1 MPDCHTGVFA
11 FEGDWYE
18 DLRDKDS
25 VRPTLETLRDVRL
38 VDFIHRR
45 IGTTEE
51 LKYYVDKWLGGE
63 SAENYDDYLIGY
75 FAFHGEQGLVSPGGG
90 DVSLDQISS
99 WIKGRA
105 QGRTLYFGSCSMLD
119 LETKEIKSF
128 LRSTKA
134 RAVVGF
140 TKDVGWLESAAYDLI
155 LLDALAY
162 RHRRP
167 HTADN
172 YLQSPKRPHFKA
184 FAKEL
189 GLKIITPS
197 SKS

>member
-11 FEGDWYE
+11 FEGDWRE

-25 VRPTLETLRDVRL
+25 VRPTLETLHDVMGI
-38 VDFIHRR
+38 DFIHRR
-45 IGTTEE
+45 IGTTDE
-51 LKYYVDKWLGGE
+51 LEYYVDKWLGGE

-75 FAFHGEQGLVSPGGG
+75 FAFHGEQGLISPGEGR
-90 DVSLDQISS
+90 VSLDQIAI
-99 WIKGRA
+99 WINGRA

-119 LETKEIKSF
+119 LETKKIKSF

-162 RHRRP
+162 HHRRP
-167 HTADN
+167 HAADN
-172 YLQSPKRPHFKA
+172 YLQSTKRPHFKA